1 MQKINRIDEATAS
14 EEVNAMLGAVKSQM
28 GMIPNIISTMAHS
41 SATLGTYLEMSGAL
55 SKGVLT
61 PKQREQIAL
70 AAAGLNTCDYCAS
83 VHTAVGG
90 QLAID
95 PAEMELNLHGK
106 SSDPKTNQLLELVR
120 EIIEDRGHVS
130 SETIDRLRSDGV
142 SNEEILEVFSNT
154 MLNIFTNYF
163 NHMVGTEI
171 DFPVVNT
178 GDQIAA

>member
-1 MQKINRIDEATAS
+1 MQKINRIDETTVF
-14 EEVNAMLGAVKSQM
+14 EEITAMLDAVKSQM
-28 GMIPNIISTMAHS
+28 GMVPNIISTMAHS
-41 SATLGTYLEMSGAL
+41 SATLGTYLAMSGAL
-55 SKGVLT
+55 SEGVLS

-70 AAAGLNTCDYCAS
+70 ATAGLNACDYCAS
-83 VHTAVGG
+83 VHTAVGE
-90 QLAID
+90 QLAIN
-95 PAEMELNLHGK
+95 PAEMALNLRGK
-106 SSDPKTNQLLELVR
+106 SNDPKTNQLLELVR
-120 EIIEDRGHVS
+120 EIIENHGHVS
-130 SETIDRLRSDGV
+130 SETIDRLRTDGV